1 MTDIV
6 AELRADIK
14 RILARHYGGIP
25 DAIAAIKI
33 STVARIDAY
42 VTHAEDRAAACT
54 CQLVKGFEIDTRR
67 DKPVHAMF
75 LARRL
80 ERMRVEEAGA

>member
-1 MTDIV
+1 VTLADEIR
-6 AELRADIK
+6 AECA
-14 RILARHYGGIP
+14 RILARNFGLP
-25 DAIAAIKI
+25 NELAAIKI

-42 VTHAEDRAAACT
+42 VQDAEDRAAACT
-54 CQLVKGFEIDTRR
+54 CQPVKGFEIDTRR
-67 DKPVHAMF
+67 DKPLHAMF

>member
-6 AELRADIK
+6 AELRAETK

-25 DAIAAIKI
+25 DAIAAIRV

-42 VTHAEDRAAACT
+42 VTEAEDRAAACT
-54 CQLVKGFEIDTRR
+54 CREPEAFVIPTRR
-67 DKPVHAMF
+67 DKPLHAMF

-80 ERMRVEEAGA
+80 ERMRVEEAG

>member
-1 MTDIV
+1 MTIAQD
-6 AELRADIK
+6 LRAETA
-14 RILARHYGGIP
+14 RILARHLNSVP
-25 DAIAAIKI
+25 DSIAAIRV

-42 VTHAEDRAAACT
+42 VQDAEDRAAACT
-54 CQLVKGFEIDTRR
+54 CERVPAFVINTRR

-80 ERMRVEEAGA
+80 ERMRVEEAG

>member
-14 RILARHYGGIP
+14 RILARNFGLP
-25 DAIAAIKI
+25 NELAAIKI

-42 VTHAEDRAAACT
+42 VSEAEDRAAACT
-54 CQLVKGFEIDTRR
+54 CETPAAYAIPTRR

-80 ERMRVEEAGA
+80 ERMRVEEAG

>member
-1 MTDIV
+1 MTIASD
-6 AELRADIK
+6 LRAECA
-14 RILARHYGGIP
+14 RILARHFNSVP
-25 DAIAAIKI
+25 DSIAAIRV

-54 CQLVKGFEIDTRR
+54 CERVKEFEIDTRR

>member
-6 AELRADIK
+6 AELRAETK

-25 DAIAAIKI
+25 DAIAAIRV

-42 VTHAEDRAAACT
+42 VADAEDRAAACT
-54 CQLVKGFEIDTRR
+54 CQ
-67 DKPVHAMF
+67 PVPVFQITARHNAAPYRILEE
-75 LARRL
+75 LAI
-80 ERMRVEEAGA
+80 ERMQERV

>member
-14 RILARHYGGIP
+14 RILARNFGLP
-25 DAIAAIKI
+25 NELAAIRV

-54 CQLVKGFEIDTRR
+54 CQPVKGFEIDTRR
-67 DKPVHAMF
+67 DKPLHAMF